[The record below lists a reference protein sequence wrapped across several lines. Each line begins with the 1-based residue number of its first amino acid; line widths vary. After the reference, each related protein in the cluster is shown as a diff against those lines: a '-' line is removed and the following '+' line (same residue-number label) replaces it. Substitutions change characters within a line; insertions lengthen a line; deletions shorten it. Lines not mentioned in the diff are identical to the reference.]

1 MSWNLTEEQEF
12 AARNGKGG
20 PSWENRG
27 KGLKEGGRSRP
38 WDHASNEPDKASAF
52 GGQAI
57 TTQADAV

>member
-12 AARNGKGG
+12 AARNKKGG

-27 KGLKEGGRSRP
+27 KGLEEGGRSGP
-38 WDHASNEPDKASAF
+38 WGHSSNEPDRGSVF

-57 TTQADAV
+57 NTQPDAV